1 MPTEINMAYN
11 YANCKRWSEE
21 PFVLGIR
28 IRLSKN
34 HPLTD
39 ICDELQGDYPSD
51 IVFTGWHPRC
61 RCSMSPI
68 LMDRNNEEWKKLRAM
83 SDAEY
88 NRYISPNRVKDY
100 PKVFK
105 NWCKSNKEKL
115 FDTAKRSK
123 LPYFVRENRAQVERF
138 SGMRLGEN
146 FAQQID
152 YSLSS
157 NLVKIDASVLPK
169 DMMTNEQVK
178 KVLYSIIDNNRTFF
192 PKPIRDIVFS
202 CDEIAGTE
210 RLRNGFKFHFSNKE
224 INGFNMMKELKG
236 AFHSIA
242 NNKEMTLMQET
253 AMETV
258 WHEFLHCHSKAWE
271 NGRVSSA
278 VPLMETLNEF
288 YARQT
293 YPQFVAKF
301 WGRTMHHKEIRK
313 NGIGYYNN
321 SVNFQT
327 LLKHFGIG
335 QGVAAKKIGK
345 MLDDTYY
352 DDFFNV
358 LHERVF
364 RNKLTK
370 EDFALLCSYISVPHK
385 DFVDITK
392 LF

>member
-1 MPTEINMAYN
+1 MAYN

-21 PFVLGIR
+21 PFVIGIR

-51 IVFTGWHPRC
+51 FVFTGWHPRC
-61 RCSMSPI
+61 RCSMSSI
-68 LMDRNNEEWKKLRAM
+68 LMDRNSEEWKKLRAM
-83 SDAEY
+83 PDVEY

-105 NWCKSNKEKL
+105 NWCKSNKEK
-115 FDTAKRSK
+115 
-123 LPYFVRENRAQVERF
+123 
-138 SGMRLGEN
+138 
-146 FAQQID
+146 
-152 YSLSS
+152 
-157 NLVKIDASVLPK
+157 
-169 DMMTNEQVK
+169 
-178 KVLYSIIDNNRTFF
+178 VLYSFIDNNSTFF

-202 CDEIAGTE
+202 CDKVAGTE
-210 RLRNGFKFHFSNKE
+210 RLRNGFKFYFSNKE

-301 WGRTMHHKEIRK
+301 GGRATHHKEIRK

-345 MLDDTYY
+345 MLDETYY
-352 DDFFNV
+352 DDFFDV
-358 LHERVF
+358 SFERIF
-364 RNKLTK
+364 RYKLTK
-370 EDFALLCSYISVPHK
+370 EVYEGIIELIGTEPDYFNM
-385 DFVDITK
+385 K
-392 LF
+392 LKLI

>member
-1 MPTEINMAYN
+1 MAYN
-11 YANCKRWSEE
+11 YANCKRWSED

-34 HPLTD
+34 RPLTD

-51 IVFTGWHPRC
+51 FVFTGWHPRC
-61 RCSMSPI
+61 RCSMSSI
-68 LMDRNNEEWKKLRAM
+68 LMDRDSEEWKKLRAM
-83 SDAEY
+83 SDTEY
-88 NRYISPNRVKDY
+88 NRYVSPNRVKDY

-115 FDTAKRSK
+115 FDAAKRNK

-138 SGMRLGEN
+138 SGMRLGDN
-146 FAQQID
+146 YAQQID

-169 DMMTNEQVK
+169 GMMTNEQVK
-178 KVLYSIIDNNRTFF
+178 KVLFAFIDNNTFF

-202 CDEIAGTE
+202 CDKVAGTE
-210 RLRNGFKFHFSNKE
+210 RLRNGFKFYFSNKE

-258 WHEFLHCHSKAWE
+258 WHEFLHCHSKAWR
-271 NGRVSSA
+271 NGKVSDA

-301 WGRTMHHKEIRK
+301 GGRATHHKEIRK
-313 NGIGYYNN
+313 NGIGYYSN

-327 LLKHFGIG
+327 LLKHFDIG